1 MANDLGN
8 ISSASVP
15 YMVSNDKS
23 GLRAAQSLVIP
34 DLVASYSEN
43 ASGTEQ
49 QGVSQ
54 NVLTDSGD
62 EHTLLSRQQKVDIEK
77 QAQDLQELSQLKGWA
92 VSFQVDND
100 LNKTVIKVFD
110 ADTKKMIR
118 QIPSEELLSL
128 NKRIQVLRDSDD
140 SRQGLSGL
148 LLDSQV

>member
-23 GLRAAQSLVIP
+23 GLQAAQSLDTP
-34 DLVASYSEN
+34 SDLALNRVKDVHSST
-43 ASGTEQ
+43 TEQ
-49 QGVSQ
+49 GANQD
-54 NVLTDSGD
+54 VLTNRDG
-62 EHTLLSRQQKVDIEK
+62 SRDLNADIEK
-77 QAQDLQELSQLKGWA
+77 QARDLQELSQLKGWA

-110 ADTKKMIR
+110 ADTQKMIR

-128 NKRIQVLRDSDD
+128 NKRIQALRDSDD
-140 SRQGLSGL
+140 SSLGLSGL

>member
-23 GLRAAQSLVIP
+23 GLQAAQSLDTP
-34 DLVASYSEN
+34 SDLALNRVKDVHSST
-43 ASGTEQ
+43 TEQ
-49 QGVSQ
+49 GANQD
-54 NVLTDSGD
+54 VLTNRDG
-62 EHTLLSRQQKVDIEK
+62 SRDLNADIEK
-77 QAQDLQELSQLKGWA
+77 QARDLQELSQLKGWA

-100 LNKTVIKVFD
+100 LNTTVIKVFD
-110 ADTKKMIR
+110 ADTQKMIR

-128 NKRIQVLRDSDD
+128 NKRIQALRDSDD
-140 SRQGLSGL
+140 SSLGLSGL

>member
-23 GLRAAQSLVIP
+23 GLQAAQSLDTP
-34 DLVASYSEN
+34 SDLALNRVKDVHSST
-43 ASGTEQ
+43 TEQ
-49 QGVSQ
+49 GANQD
-54 NVLTDSGD
+54 VLTNRDG
-62 EHTLLSRQQKVDIEK
+62 SRDLNADIEK
-77 QAQDLQELSQLKGWA
+77 QARDLQELSQLKGWA

-110 ADTKKMIR
+110 ADTQKMIR

-128 NKRIQVLRDSDD
+128 NKRIQALRDSDD
-140 SRQGLSGL
+140 SSLGLSGL
-148 LLDSQV
+148 LLVLDSQV

>member
-23 GLRAAQSLVIP
+23 GLQAAQSLDTP
-34 DLVASYSEN
+34 SDLALNRVKDVHSST
-43 ASGTEQ
+43 TEQ
-49 QGVSQ
+49 GANQD
-54 NVLTDSGD
+54 VLTNRDGRRD
-62 EHTLLSRQQKVDIEK
+62 LNADIEK
-77 QAQDLQELSQLKGWA
+77 QARDLQELSQLKGWA

-110 ADTKKMIR
+110 ADTQKMIR

-128 NKRIQVLRDSDD
+128 NKRIQALRDSDD
-140 SRQGLSGL
+140 SSLGLSGL

>member
-23 GLRAAQSLVIP
+23 GLQAAQSLDTP
-34 DLVASYSEN
+34 SDLALNRVKDVHSST
-43 ASGTEQ
+43 TEQ
-49 QGVSQ
+49 GANQD
-54 NVLTDSGD
+54 VLTNRDG
-62 EHTLLSRQQKVDIEK
+62 SRDLNADIEK
-77 QAQDLQELSQLKGWA
+77 QARDLQELSQLKGWA

-100 LNKTVIKVFD
+100 LNTTVIMVFD
-110 ADTKKMIR
+110 ADTQKMIR

-128 NKRIQVLRDSDD
+128 NKRIQALRDSDD
-140 SRQGLSGL
+140 SSLGLSGL